1 MQNLPNSWIKRLLYS
16 AQKFWL
22 INYICVFFQ
31 PFYSWTKNCKSIF
44 LFKMSAYIYTY
55 IGNKHFMSWIRNP
68 SYIFWD
74 NFIHGKTHWNLLPQA
89 FICTSMKSSTSYKKY
104 CGKTTHACP
113 IFHSILPQKFW
124 AIISEVKEKY
134 TEESR
139 HYSMT
144 KSSVLYSYNILFQ

>member
-1 MQNLPNSWIKRLLYS
+1 
-16 AQKFWL
+16 
-22 INYICVFFQ
+22 
-31 PFYSWTKNCKSIF
+31 
-44 LFKMSAYIYTY
+44 
-55 IGNKHFMSWIRNP
+55 MSWIRNP

-144 KSSVLYSYNILFQ
+144 KSSVLYIATTYSFSNFRTQLIIKILFLFFGGGGWGNLTEYLATSLFIIIKK

>member
-31 PFYSWTKNCKSIF
+31 PFYSWTKKTANQFFSSKCQS
-44 LFKMSAYIYTY
+44 
-55 IGNKHFMSWIRNP
+55 NEHFMSWIRNP